1 MTICEFCTERKE
13 DGACGLGLRIPKKM
27 TCRSFET
34 SLESFCSKPSDFVG
48 VAQLLQMAAFFD
60 IHGQELA
67 KVRAVAELA
76 YLDRMQSESVA

>member
-1 MTICEFCTERKE
+1 
-13 DGACGLGLRIPKKM
+13 M

-67 KVRAVAELA
+67 KVRAMAERAGEARPLGE
-76 YLDRMQSESVA
+76 RSERAASSLGPSPSRRS